1 MYLFNKRHWT
11 WEGCDLIKVKESFV
25 LISAGFL
32 VFSELADDQFGKR
45 FHGAALCLV
54 KWIVL
59 IQRVQRGDS
68 LKCEPAAW
76 LSKLFSIVITVDKV
90 FKDEYRQSKVEVCVL
105 LWLAQRQRIQH
116 LISHF
121 GNWTVKVYHYK
132 IFSKL
137 LYVKKTGSRTSN
149 FLTNKTIKINILFY
163 LYGLVW
169 KCLLVRRLVRYP
181 AVNPSIPGVQI
192 QFLWDNKHYKNYVK
206 THIFSQKLL
215 FTLWSSQVQFARH
228 ISRAEAPTIQSG
240 LGPSMLTTDTRWF
253 LNKAGKNKNK
263 TKVGVLFLISK
274 FLPLCAVVKAEW

>member
-149 FLTNKTIKINILFY
+149 FLTIKNIKINILFY
-163 LYGLVW
+163 
-169 KCLLVRRLVRYP
+169 
-181 AVNPSIPGVQI
+181 
-192 QFLWDNKHYKNYVK
+192 
-206 THIFSQKLL
+206 
-215 FTLWSSQVQFARH
+215 FTFMGWFGNVCWSGDS
-228 ISRAEAPTIQSG
+228 
-240 LGPSMLTTDTRWF
+240 
-253 LNKAGKNKNK
+253 
-263 TKVGVLFLISK
+263 
-274 FLPLCAVVKAEW
+274 